1 MGIYTIISLAIGF
14 IVILFFGWMMYVHYT
29 NDDLEHWVPPTLIVG
44 MLIIMLFGS
53 IGYGADKSEKLHR
66 EIKDTITSNYND
78 VTNYHDDVRQSS
90 VSDGIRYAF
99 DYNKSQKT
107 LTVFTNTSVVD
118 ATFVDGV
125 KQKTGK

>member
-44 MLIIMLFGS
+44 ILIIMLFGS
-53 IGYGADKSEKLHR
+53 IGYGADKYEKIHG
-66 EIKDTITSNYND
+66 EIKNTITSNYND
-78 VTNYHDDVRQSS
+78 VTNYHDDDRQSF
-90 VSDGIRYAF
+90 VSDGIRYTF

-118 ATFVDGV
+118 ATFVNGV

>member
-44 MLIIMLFGS
+44 ILIIMLFGN
-53 IGYGADKSEKLHR
+53 IGYGADKYEKIHG
-66 EIKDTITSNYND
+66 EIKNTITSNYND
-78 VTNYHDDVRQSS
+78 VTNYHDDDRQSF
-90 VSDGIRYAF
+90 VSDGIRYTF
-99 DYNKSQKT
+99 DYDKSQKT

-118 ATFVDGV
+118 VTFVDGV

>member
-1 MGIYTIISLAIGF
+1 
-14 IVILFFGWMMYVHYT
+14 MMYVHYT

-44 MLIIMLFGS
+44 ILIIMLFGS
-53 IGYGADKSEKLHR
+53 IGYGADKYEKIHG
-66 EIKDTITSNYND
+66 EIKNTITSNYND
-78 VTNYHDDVRQSS
+78 VTNYHDDDRQSF
-90 VSDGIRYAF
+90 VSDGIRYTF

>member
-44 MLIIMLFGS
+44 ILIIMLFGS
-53 IGYGADKSEKLHR
+53 IGYGADKYEKIHG
-66 EIKDTITSNYND
+66 EIKNTITSNYND
-78 VTNYHDDVRQSS
+78 VTNYHDDNRQSF
-90 VSDGIRYAF
+90 VSDGIRYTF

-118 ATFVDGV
+118 VTFVDGV

>member
-44 MLIIMLFGS
+44 ILIIMLFGS
-53 IGYGADKSEKLHR
+53 IGYGADKYEKIHG
-66 EIKDTITSNYND
+66 EIKNTITSNYND
-78 VTNYHDDVRQSS
+78 VTNYHDDDRQSF
-90 VSDGIRYAF
+90 VSDGIRYTF

-125 KQKTGK
+125 KQKIGK

>member
-1 MGIYTIISLAIGF
+1 MGIYTAMSLATGF

-44 MLIIMLFGS
+44 VLVMMLFVS
-53 IGYGADKSEKLHR
+53 IGHGADKNEKLHR
-66 EIKDTITSNYND
+66 EIKNTITSNYDD
-78 VTNYHDDVRQSS
+78 VTNYHDDERQSF
-90 VSDGIRYAF
+90 VSGGIRYTF

-118 ATFVDGV
+118 ATFVNGV

>member
-44 MLIIMLFGS
+44 ILIIMLFGN
-53 IGYGADKSEKLHR
+53 IGYGADKYEKIHG
-66 EIKDTITSNYND
+66 EIKNTITSNYND
-78 VTNYHDDVRQSS
+78 VTNYHDDDRQSF
-90 VSDGIRYAF
+90 VSDGIRYTF

>member
-1 MGIYTIISLAIGF
+1 MGTYTIISLAIGF

-53 IGYGADKSEKLHR
+53 IGYGADKNEKLHG
-66 EIKDTITSNYND
+66 EIKNTITFNCDD
-78 VTNYHDDVRQSS
+78 VTNFHDDDQQSF
-90 VSDGIRYAF
+90 VSDGIKYTF
-99 DYNKSQKT
+99 DYNKNQKV

-118 ATFVDGV
+118 ATFVDGI
-125 KQKTGK
+125 KQKNSK

>member
-1 MGIYTIISLAIGF
+1 MVTYTIISLAIGF

-53 IGYGADKSEKLHR
+53 IGYDADKSEKLHR
-66 EIKDTITSNYND
+66 EIKYTITSNYND
-78 VTNYHDDVRQSS
+78 VTNYHDNDRQSF
-90 VSDGIRYAF
+90 VSDGIKYTF
-99 DYNKSQKT
+99 NYDKSQKT
-107 LTVFTNTSVVD
+107 LTVFTNTSVVN
-118 ATFVDGV
+118 ATFVNGV

>member
-1 MGIYTIISLAIGF
+1 MGIYTIISLIIGF
-14 IVILFFGWMMYVHYT
+14 IAILFFGWMMYVHYT

-44 MLIIMLFGS
+44 ILIIMLSGS
-53 IGYGADKSEKLHR
+53 MGYGADKSEKLYR
-66 EIKDTITSNYND
+66 EIKNTITSNYND
-78 VTNYHDDVRQSS
+78 VTNYHDDDRQSF
-90 VSDGIRYAF
+90 VSGGIKYTF
-99 DYNKSQKT
+99 DYDKNQKT

>member
-1 MGIYTIISLAIGF
+1 MGTYTIISLAIGF

-53 IGYGADKSEKLHR
+53 IGYGADKNEKFHG
-66 EIKDTITSNYND
+66 EIKNTITSNCDD
-78 VTNYHDDVRQSS
+78 VTNFHDDDRQSF
-90 VSDGIRYAF
+90 VSDGIKYTF
-99 DYNKSQKT
+99 NYDKSQKT

-118 ATFVDGV
+118 ATFIDGV

>member
-44 MLIIMLFGS
+44 ILIIMLFGS
-53 IGYGADKSEKLHR
+53 IGYGADKYEKIHG
-66 EIKDTITSNYND
+66 EIKNTITSNYND
-78 VTNYHDDVRQSS
+78 VTNYHDDDRQSF
-90 VSDGIRYAF
+90 VSDGIRYTF

-118 ATFVDGV
+118 VTFVDGV

>member
-1 MGIYTIISLAIGF
+1 MGTYTIISLAIGF

-44 MLIIMLFGS
+44 VLIMMLFGS
-53 IGYGADKSEKLHR
+53 FGHGLDENEKTHN
-66 EIKDTITSNYND
+66 EIKDTITSNYDN
-78 VTNYHDDVRQSS
+78 VINYHDDDQQSF
-90 VSDGIRYAF
+90 VSDGLRYTF
-99 DYNKSQKT
+99 DYDKDQKM

>member
-1 MGIYTIISLAIGF
+1 MEIYTIISLIIGF

-44 MLIIMLFGS
+44 ILIIMLSGS
-53 IGYGADKSEKLHR
+53 MGYGADKSEKLYR
-66 EIKDTITSNYND
+66 EIKNTITSNYND
-78 VTNYHDDVRQSS
+78 VTNYHDDDRQSF
-90 VSDGIRYAF
+90 VSGGIKYTF
-99 DYNKSQKT
+99 DYDKNQKT